1 MGHQVVGN
9 SELEDF
15 SQHDHEVLDGCG
27 TEIAFTQ
34 SLHEVADL
42 GVGDGVNFL
51 LGEGREQVVFVS

>member
-1 MGHQVVGN
+1 MFD
-9 SELEDF
+9 S
-15 SQHDHEVLDGCG
+15 CG